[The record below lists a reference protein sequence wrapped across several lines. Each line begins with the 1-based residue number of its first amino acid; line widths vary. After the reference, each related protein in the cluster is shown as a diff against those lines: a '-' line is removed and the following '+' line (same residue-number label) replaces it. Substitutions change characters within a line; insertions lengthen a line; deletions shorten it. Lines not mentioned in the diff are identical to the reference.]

1 MTEHDPAG
9 EAKGAE
15 GKGAEARSAE
25 EKSTSRHARD
35 VARVLSGLRKILR
48 EATDIRSDANV
59 QGTIETI
66 HQDMVF
72 RGPNVWVLICSIF
85 IASIGLDTNSTAV
98 IIGAMLIS
106 PLMGPILA
114 VGLSIGVNDI
124 PTLRRA
130 LRHFLVMT
138 VFALATSTI
147 YFLITPLGMA
157 QTELMARVRPTLLD
171 AAIAVFGGLAGIIGV
186 SRRNRGNVIPGV
198 AIATALMPPLCT
210 AGFGIA
216 NGNWS
221 YSVGAIYLFALN
233 SVFIAIATVFIVRFL
248 DFPFVEF
255 MDDEARRRVRLKLT
269 AFVLVVLVPSTW
281 VLVGVVKESL
291 FLRRANDFIAQ
302 NLQTLPGVGI
312 VRQQLVYSDTTSLIE
327 VVLSGDSIPP
337 GLTRQLEGRMA
348 AAKLRNTALRI
359 RQPEN
364 LSGELG
370 RLSGELRVGIVE
382 DLYERQAFLLA
393 ERDRQ
398 IASLEALL
406 YGDTIPVAQILREVG
421 VQYPSV
427 ERLSFGH
434 VIGVR
439 ELPEVDPAEV
449 GETSG
454 VDENPLDTIPTA
466 LVEWSSGSSAAQR
479 RDEGAR
485 LAEWLKVRLDLDT
498 IRVVQD

>member
-1 MTEHDPAG
+1 MAEPG
-9 EAKGAE
+9 REGE
-15 GKGAEARSAE
+15 GKRKETAGSSGRS
-25 EKSTSRHARD
+25 HD
-35 VARVLSGLRKILR
+35 VARVLLGLRKILR
-48 EATDIRSDANV
+48 EATDIRSDANI

-106 PLMGPILA
+106 PLMGPILG

-130 LRHFLVMT
+130 IRHFLVMT
-138 VFALATSTI
+138 AFALATSTI

-221 YSVGAIYLFALN
+221 YFVGAIYLFALN

-255 MDDEARRRVRLKLT
+255 MDDASRRKVRLKLT

-291 FLRRANDFIAQ
+291 FMRRASDFVAQ
-302 NLQTLPGVGI
+302 NLQTLPGVDI
-312 VRQQLVYSDTTSLIE
+312 IRQQLIYSDTTSLIE

-337 GLTRQLEGRMA
+337 GLTGQLEGRMA
-348 AAKLRNTALRI
+348 AAGLSNTTLRI

-364 LSGELG
+364 LTGELG
-370 RLSGELRVGIVE
+370 RLSGELRVGIIE
-382 DLYERQAFLLA
+382 DLYERQAVLLSD
-393 ERDRQ
+393 RDRQ
-398 IASLEALL
+398 IAELQSRLF
-406 YGDTIPVAQILREVG
+406 GDTIPVAQILREVG

-427 ERLSFGH
+427 ERLSFGR

-439 ELPEVDPAEV
+439 EVPEADAAAEGDTV
-449 GETSG
+449 AVE
-454 VDENPLDTIPTA
+454 ENLLDTIPTA

-485 LAEWLKVRLDLDT
+485 LAEWLKVRLELDT

>member
-1 MTEHDPAG
+1 
-9 EAKGAE
+9 
-15 GKGAEARSAE
+15 
-25 EKSTSRHARD
+25 
-35 VARVLSGLRKILR
+35 
-48 EATDIRSDANV
+48 
-59 QGTIETI
+59 
-66 HQDMVF
+66 MVF
-72 RGPNVWVLICSIF
+72 RGPAVWILICSIF

-138 VFALATSTI
+138 AFELATSTI
-147 YFLITPLGMA
+147 YYLITPLGQA

-186 SRRNRGNVIPGV
+186 SRRNRGNVIPSV

-221 YSVGAIYLFALN
+221 FFVGAIYLFALN

-255 MDDEARRRVRLKLT
+255 MDNAARRKVHVKLT
-269 AFVLVVLVPSTW
+269 VFVLVILVPSTW
-281 VLVGVVKESL
+281 ILVGVVKESL
-291 FLRRANDFIAQ
+291 FLRRANEFIAE
-302 NLQTLPGVGI
+302 NLQTLPGVDV
-312 VRQQLVYSDTTSLIE
+312 VRQQLVYSDTVSLIE

-337 GLTRQLEGRMA
+337 GLTQQLEGRMA
-348 AAKLRNTALRI
+348 AAKLTNTTLRI
-359 RQPEN
+359 RDPEN

-370 RLSGELRVGIVE
+370 RLSGELRVGIIE
-382 DLYERQAFLLA
+382 DIYERQVLLLT
-393 ERDRQ
+393 ERDRR
-398 IASLEALL
+398 IAALEAAL
-406 YGDTIPVAQILREVG
+406 YADTIPVTQIMREVA
-421 VQYPSV
+421 VQYPLV
-427 ERLSFGH
+427 DQLSFGR
-434 VIGVR
+434 VIGTRVS
-439 ELPEVDPAEV
+439 EE
-449 GETSG
+449 GEGEGEAS
-454 VDENPLDTIPTA
+454 LDTIPTA
-466 LVEWSSGSSAAQR
+466 LIEWRTGSTAAQR
-479 RDEGAR
+479 REEGAR
-485 LAEWLKVRLDLDT
+485 LAEWLKVRLALDT